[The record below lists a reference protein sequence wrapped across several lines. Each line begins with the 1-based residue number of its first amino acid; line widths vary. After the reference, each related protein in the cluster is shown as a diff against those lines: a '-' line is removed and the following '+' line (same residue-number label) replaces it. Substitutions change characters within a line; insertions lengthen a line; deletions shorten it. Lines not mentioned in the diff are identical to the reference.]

1 VSLGVDR
8 AVGAQLNRLL
18 DEALEL
24 APEQRLSWL
33 EALDVS
39 PALLKDKLRSL
50 LSAGAPPE
58 KFLNAFP
65 SFGTAERTGTQ
76 HEVVG
81 RYRLIRELGTG
92 GMGAVWLA
100 ERTDG
105 LLNRPVALKLP
116 HRAWG
121 CQLLAERMAR
131 EREILAA
138 LNHSNIATLYDAG
151 IADDGQPF
159 LALEYVAGEPIDVYC
174 ETRRLPLRK
183 RLQLFLQVADAVA
196 HAHTKL
202 IVHRDLK
209 PSNILVTGAGQVR
222 LLDFGI
228 AKLLEESAPGRANLT
243 ELSGQALT
251 PNYAAPEQILG
262 EPLTVAADVYSL
274 GVILYELLTST
285 RPYELKRDSRGALED
300 AILQAQPRKPSD
312 VASTNRRKA
321 LRGDLD
327 LIVLQALKKGPHE
340 RYATV
345 HAFVEDIQRYL
356 RRRPVLARPDNWRY
370 TVGKFIARNRIAVIA
385 TSLVVLTSVT
395 GAAAASWEART
406 AHVETRRADDAR
418 KLLSAVLQDTN
429 PYAARSQPHTVE
441 ELLVR
446 ASNHIE
452 QRKDLSPAL
461 RVEVLTVLG
470 TGLLNSQNTAAAE
483 QVLNQAVAEAQQRLG
498 LEHPLTTHARVALL
512 PAYRFRGRTA
522 LLRSQ
527 LDDLL
532 PRLRTRASAYP
543 EDMITALKNKAHV
556 ELEDGHYA
564 AAEAAAREERETALR
579 TLGPEHPESVTAL
592 MMLALAVQHS
602 RDPASALAISEQ
614 AYRTTLQYYHND
626 PSHPRIIEAERL
638 YGFALAGVGHAPE
651 ALAHIRTAVNQALAV
666 FGRDCR
672 MSGLYRVD
680 LARVELQHGEFEQAL
695 ADSRAAL
702 DNVGAHADKNS
713 FRYADALSVR
723 ADALLATGHTQD
735 AQRDLLVVVDALK
748 RTVGA
753 THPLTIA
760 ASGKLA
766 LLQLRTA
773 ARAPLQGLLGR
784 H

>member
-1 VSLGVDR
+1 VSLAVDG
-8 AVGAQLNRLL
+8 AAGAQLNQLL

-33 EALDVS
+33 EALDVW
-39 PALLKDKLRSL
+39 PAPLKDQLRSL
-50 LSAGAPPE
+50 LAGGALAENFLSTLPPIG
-58 KFLNAFP
+58 NA
-65 SFGTAERTGTQ
+65 EQTGAQ
-76 HEVVG
+76 HQVVG

-121 CQLLAERMAR
+121 SALLSERMAR

-151 IADDGQPF
+151 VADDGQPF

-174 ETRRLPLRK
+174 ETRRLPLRA
-183 RLQLFLQVADAVA
+183 RLKLFLQVADAVA

-209 PSNILVTGAGQVR
+209 PSNILVTAAGQVR

-228 AKLLEESAPGRANLT
+228 AKLLEEAAPTGTSLT

-251 PNYAAPEQILG
+251 PEYAAPEQIIG
-262 EPLTVAADVYSL
+262 APITVAADVYSL
-274 GVILYELLTST
+274 GVVLYELLTST

-300 AILQAQPRKPSD
+300 AILEAQPRKPSD
-312 VASTNRRKA
+312 VAPTNRRKS

-327 LIVLQALKKGPHE
+327 LIVLQALKKEPHE

-345 HAFVEDIQRYL
+345 HAFVEDIQRHL
-356 RRRPVLARPDNWRY
+356 RHRPVLARPDHWRY
-370 TVGKFIARNRIAVIA
+370 IVGKFIARNKLAVIA
-385 TSLVVLTSVT
+385 ASLVVLTSVT
-395 GAAAASWEART
+395 GAGVASWEART
-406 AHVETRRADDAR
+406 AHVETQRAEDAR
-418 KLLSAVLQDTN
+418 KLLATVLQDAN
-429 PYAARSQPHTVE
+429 PYAARVQPHTVD

-446 ASNHIE
+446 ASNDIQ

-483 QVLNQAVAEAQQRLG
+483 RVLSHAVDEAQQRLG

-512 PAYRFRGRTA
+512 PVHRFRGRTA

-532 PRLRTRASAYP
+532 PRLRTRTSTYP
-543 EDMITALKNKAHV
+543 EDLIVALKNKAHV

-564 AAEAAAREERETALR
+564 AAEAAAREERDTALR
-579 TLGPEHPESVTAL
+579 SLGPEHPESVTAL

-602 RDPASALAISEQ
+602 RDPAYALTISEQ
-614 AYRTTLQYYHND
+614 AYRRTVQYYHND
-626 PSHPRIIEAERL
+626 PSHPRVIEAERL
-638 YGFALAGVGHAPE
+638 YGFALAGAGRTPE

-666 FGRDCR
+666 FGSNCR

-702 DNVGAHADKNS
+702 ENVGAHADKNS

-723 ADALLATGHTQD
+723 ADALLATGHAQD
-735 AQRDLLVVVDALK
+735 AQQDLRVVVDILK

-753 THPLTIA
+753 THALTIA
-760 ASGKLA
+760 ASGKLD
-766 LLQLRTA
+766 LLQQRTA
-773 ARAPLQGLLGR
+773 ARTPLQGLVGR

>member
-1 VSLGVDR
+1 
-8 AVGAQLNRLL
+8 
-18 DEALEL
+18 
-24 APEQRLSWL
+24 
-33 EALDVS
+33 
-39 PALLKDKLRSL
+39 
-50 LSAGAPPE
+50 
-58 KFLNAFP
+58 
-65 SFGTAERTGTQ
+65 
-76 HEVVG
+76 
-81 RYRLIRELGTG
+81 
-92 GMGAVWLA
+92 
-100 ERTDG
+100 
-105 LLNRPVALKLP
+105 
-116 HRAWG
+116 
-121 CQLLAERMAR
+121 
-131 EREILAA
+131 
-138 LNHSNIATLYDAG
+138 LYDAG

-174 ETRRLPLRK
+174 ETHGLPLRK

-228 AKLLEESAPGRANLT
+228 AKLLEESAPTGANLT

-300 AILQAQPRKPSD
+300 AILEAQPRKPSD
-312 VASTNRRKA
+312 AAPVNRRKS

-327 LIVLQALKKGPHE
+327 LIVLQALKKKPHE

-356 RRRPVLARPDNWRY
+356 RHRPVLARPDHWRY
-370 TVGKFIARNRIAVIA
+370 IVGKFIARNKLAVIA
-385 TSLVVLTSVT
+385 ASLVVLTSVT
-395 GAAAASWEART
+395 GAGVASWEART
-406 AHVETRRADDAR
+406 AHVETRRAEDAR
-418 KLLSAVLQDTN
+418 KLLATVLQDAN
-429 PYAARSQPHTVE
+429 PYAARVQPHTVD

-446 ASNHIE
+446 ASNDIQ

-483 QVLNQAVAEAQQRLG
+483 RVLSHAVDEAQQRLG

-512 PAYRFRGRTA
+512 PVHRFRGRTA

-532 PRLRTRASAYP
+532 PRLRTRTSSSAYP
-543 EDMITALKNKAHV
+543 EDLIVALKNKVHV
-556 ELEDGHYA
+556 ELEDGHHA
-564 AAEAAAREERETALR
+564 AAEAAAREERDSAVS
-579 TLGPEHPESVTAL
+579 TLGSEHPESVTAL

-602 RDPASALAISEQ
+602 RDPAYALTISEQ
-614 AYRTTLQYYHND
+614 AYRRTVQYYHND

-638 YGFALAGVGHAPE
+638 YGFALAGVGRTPE

-666 FGRDCR
+666 FGKNCR

-702 DNVGAHADKNS
+702 ENVGAHADKNS

-723 ADALLATGHTQD
+723 ADALLATGHARD
-735 AQRDLLVVVDALK
+735 AQQDLHVVRDILK

-760 ASGKLA
+760 ASGKLD
-766 LLQLRTA
+766 LLQLRIA
-773 ARAPLQGLLGR
+773 ARTPLQGLIGR

>member
-1 VSLGVDR
+1 MSLGVDR

-33 EALDVS
+33 ETLDVS

-58 KFLNAFP
+58 NFLNAFP
-65 SFGTAERTGTQ
+65 AIGNAQRTGAQ
-76 HEVVG
+76 QEVVG

-121 CQLLAERMAR
+121 GALLAERMAR

-174 ETRRLPLRK
+174 ETRRLSLRK

-209 PSNILVTGAGQVR
+209 PSNILVTAAGQVR

-228 AKLLEESAPGRANLT
+228 AKLLEESAPTGANLT

-300 AILQAQPRKPSD
+300 AILQAQPRKPSE
-312 VASTNRRKA
+312 VAPANRRKA

-327 LIVLQALKKGPHE
+327 LIVLQALKKRPHE

-356 RRRPVLARPDNWRY
+356 RHRPVLARPDHWRY
-370 TVGKFIARNRIAVIA
+370 IVGKFIARNRIAVIA
-385 TSLVVLTSVT
+385 ASLVVLTSVT
-395 GAAAASWEART
+395 GAGIASWEART
-406 AHVETRRADDAR
+406 AHVETQRAEDAR
-418 KLLSAVLQDTN
+418 KLLAAVLQDTN

-446 ASNHIE
+446 ASNHIQ

-483 QVLNQAVAEAQQRLG
+483 QVLNQAVDEAQQRLG

-532 PRLRTRASAYP
+532 PRLRARASAYP

-564 AAEAAAREERETALR
+564 AAEAAAREERDTALR

-602 RDPASALAISEQ
+602 RDPAYALAVSEQ

-626 PSHPRIIEAERL
+626 SSHPRIIEAERL
-638 YGFALAGVGHAPE
+638 YGFALAGLGRTPE

-695 ADSRAAL
+695 ADSRVAL

-723 ADALLATGHTQD
+723 ADALFATGHTQD
-735 AQRDLLVVVDALK
+735 AQRDLRVVVDTLK
-748 RTVGA
+748 GTVGP

-773 ARAPLQGLLGR
+773 ARAPLQGLIGR

>member
-1 VSLGVDR
+1 VDR

-33 EALDVS
+33 ETLDVS

-50 LSAGAPPE
+50 LSAGALPENFLSTIPP
-58 KFLNAFP
+58 
-65 SFGTAERTGTQ
+65 FGTAERTGTQ

-121 CQLLAERMAR
+121 CALLAERMAR

-138 LNHSNIATLYDAG
+138 LSHSNIATLYDAG

-174 ETRRLPLRK
+174 ETRRLSLRK

-209 PSNILVTGAGQVR
+209 PSNILVTAAGQVR

-228 AKLLEESAPGRANLT
+228 AKLLEDSAPTGANLT

-262 EPLTVAADVYSL
+262 EPLTVAPDVYSL

-312 VASTNRRKA
+312 VAPANRRKA

-356 RRRPVLARPDNWRY
+356 RYRPVLARPDHWRY
-370 TVGKFIARNRIAVIA
+370 TVSKFIARNRIAVIA

-395 GAAAASWEART
+395 GAGAASWEART
-406 AHVETRRADDAR
+406 AHVETARAEDAR

-429 PYAARSQPHTVE
+429 PYTAQTQPHTVE

-446 ASNHIE
+446 ASDHIQ
-452 QRKDLSPAL
+452 QRRDLSPAL

-483 QVLNQAVAEAQQRLG
+483 QVLNRAVDEAQQRLG

-532 PRLRTRASAYP
+532 PRLRTQPSAYP

-556 ELEDGHYA
+556 ELEDGNYA
-564 AAEAAAREERETALR
+564 AAEAAAREERDTALR
-579 TLGPEHPESVTAL
+579 TLGSEHPESVTAL

-602 RDPASALAISEQ
+602 RDPAYALTISEQ

-626 PSHPRIIEAERL
+626 PNQPRIIEAERL
-638 YGFALAGVGHAPE
+638 YGFALAGVGRAPE

-666 FGRDCR
+666 FGPNCR

-723 ADALLATGHTQD
+723 ADALLATGHTHD
-735 AQRDLLVVVDALK
+735 AQQDLRTVVDTLK
-748 RTVGA
+748 RTVGP

-760 ASGKLA
+760 ATGKLA
-766 LLQLRTA
+766 LLQLRTT
-773 ARAPLQGLLGR
+773 ARTPLQGLIGR